1 MHYLIRYM
9 GENDIVITFEKDE
22 IKPKEEVNGIIK
34 INYRGRFDT
43 VVLNSQIQNTSDI
56 FTFIK
61 LNDKKINYSFA
72 RMPILK
78 QDIKNVNEISFT
90 AVTEHVPEKL
100 SNVKFRASI
109 IQEHKEVADVVAFLR
124 IIP

>member
-1 MHYLIRYM
+1 M
-9 GENDIVITFEKDE
+9 GEYDIVITFDKDE
-22 IKPKEEVNGIIK
+22 VKPKEELNGIIK

-78 QDIKNVNEISFT
+78 QDIKNVNEINFT